1 MNGRLGQSVG
11 GRIDR
16 SRGTVLLAVG
26 DVLVIVALFSF
37 GLLTH
42 RIDPASSL
50 RYTALTVLPFL
61 VGWALVAPLVG
72 AYSLR
77 ARTAVPHAAVI
88 VALAWIGATVV
99 GAAIRASPYFHG
111 GAHVVF
117 VGVTIGVG
125 LVTLVPWRIVV
136 VYAVRQLKP

>member
-1 MNGRLGQSVG
+1 MNGRLGTSLG

-16 SRGTVLLAVG
+16 SRGTLLLAVG
-26 DVLVIVALFSF
+26 DVLVIIAVFSF

-42 RIDPASSL
+42 RIDPLSSI

-61 VGWALVAPLVG
+61 VGWALVAPLAG
-72 AYSLR
+72 AYSKR
-77 ARTAVPHAAVI
+77 ARTAVPHAAGI
-88 VALAWIGATVV
+88 VAIAWIGATLV
-99 GAAIRASPYFHG
+99 GSVIRASPFFHG

-125 LVTLVPWRIVV
+125 LVAIVPWRIVA
-136 VYAVRQLKP
+136 VYVGRQLEP